1 MRDCIVIGG
10 GPAGLTAS
18 LYLSRYNIKNMIIAK
33 DFGMAAETNNIE
45 NYPGFVSITGNEL
58 LQKFTEHAK
67 HFNTEIVYD
76 EVVSVSKSN
85 AQKFIIKTKTNEY
98 SAKTIILAM
107 GTSKKK
113 LNLPG
118 EDKFIGKGVSYCAT
132 CDAALFKDNVVGVVG
147 GRNSA
152 MSTAMLLS
160 SYNNKVHMFVRS
172 QLKGEPI
179 MKTRITNDK
188 NISVHLGT
196 EIKEIFGSQ
205 MVEGVKL
212 KTSKLTRPERLKRAS
227 ERIEEQTASV
237 ALKTAHEKTTKE
249 TATNDTIELKGL
261 FIEAGLVP
269 NTELVKDLVT
279 LNNNGLIQVTSSM
292 HTSEP
297 GVFAAGDI
305 TTGSDMMLQIVVA
318 SAEGAI
324 AAHSVYDYLSQLP
337 AK

>member
-1 MRDCIVIGG
+1 MKDCIVIGG

-18 LYLSRYNIKNMIIAK
+18 LYLSRYNLNNMVIAK

-45 NYPGFVSITGNEL
+45 NYPGFVSITGLEL
-58 LQKFTEHAK
+58 LQKFTGHAK
-67 HFNTEIVYD
+67 HFGTEIVYD

-85 AQKFIIKTKTNEY
+85 AQKFIIKTKTNQY
-98 SAKTIILAM
+98 SARSVILAM

-118 EDKFIGKGVSYCAT
+118 EDKFKGKGVSYCAT
-132 CDAALFKDNVVGVVG
+132 CDAALFKDNIVGVVG

-152 MSTAMLLS
+152 MSTALLLS

-196 EIKEIFGSQ
+196 EVKEIFGSQ
-205 MVEGVKL
+205 MLEGVKL
-212 KTSKLTRPERLKRAS
+212 KPTNDTIKINSPND
-227 ERIEEQTASV
+227 
-237 ALKTAHEKTTKE
+237 TTKTNDTIE
-249 TATNDTIELKGL
+249 TNDTIKTIDTIELKGL

-269 NTELVKDLVT
+269 NTELVKDLVK
-279 LNNNGLIQVTSSM
+279 LDNNGLIQVTSSM
-292 HTSEP
+292 QTSEP
-297 GVFAAGDI
+297 GIFAAGDI

-324 AAHSVYDYLSQLP
+324 AARSVYDYISQLP
-337 AK
+337 SN

>member
-1 MRDCIVIGG
+1 MKDCIVIGG

-18 LYLSRYNIKNMIIAK
+18 LYLSRYNLNNIIIAK

-45 NYPGFVSITGNEL
+45 NYPGFVSITGHEL
-58 LQKFTEHAK
+58 LQKFTKHAK

-76 EVVSVSKSN
+76 EVISVSKIN
-85 AQKFIIKTKTNEY
+85 AQKFIIKTKTNQY
-98 SAKTIILAM
+98 SAKTVILAM
-107 GTSKKK
+107 GTKKKK

-118 EDKFIGKGVSYCAT
+118 EDKFKGKGVSYCAT
-132 CDAALFKDNVVGVVG
+132 CDAALFKDSIVGVVG

-152 MSTAMLLS
+152 MSTAILLS
-160 SYNNKVHMFVRS
+160 KYNNKVHMFVRS

-196 EIKEIFGSQ
+196 EVEEIFGSQ

-212 KTSKLTRPERLKRAS
+212 KPTNDT
-227 ERIEEQTASV
+227 I
-237 ALKTAHEKTTKE
+237 KTNDTNDTTK
-249 TATNDTIELKGL
+249 TNDTIELKGL

-269 NTELVKDLVT
+269 STELVKDLVK
-279 LNNNGLIQVTSSM
+279 LDNNELIQVTGSM
-292 HTSEP
+292 QTSEP

-305 TTGSDMMLQIVVA
+305 TTGSDLMLQIVVA

-324 AAHSVYDYLSQLP
+324 AARSVYDYISKL
-337 AK
+337 AAN